1 MTWPLIQ
8 RNKVEDSKINVPVQ
22 KCSESDN
29 EALAVLAKKLLSQWE
44 GLEYA
49 YRIPKRVKG
58 PVRTFAWRPVN
69 DSEWSVAG

>member
-58 PVRTFAWRPVN
+58 PVRISFQA
-69 DSEWSVAG
+69 SCQ

>member
-8 RNKVEDSKINVPVQ
+8 RNKVEDSKINIPVE
-22 KCSESDN
+22 KCAESDN
-29 EALAVLAKKLLSQWE
+29 EALATLAKKLLAQWE
-44 GLEYA
+44 NLEYA

-58 PVRTFAWRPVN
+58 PVRIFAWRPVN